1 MYMPSS
7 RRLFRNFLDISVF
20 IFIFGALV
28 IYAKHV
34 DNGFTQLL
42 FLSLGSIAGM
52 TLIAIVSIKFLTTR
66 SVNLLTIIFETLY
79 IVVSI
84 LGAISISYL
93 PIAIITLIAGKATIL
108 SYIFFYSVLVVYPL
122 IHIINL
128 INILSKERGM
138 NKTQFITYLFSK
150 DRKEYKKQLILEQK
164 LRFEK
169 LYENIERVQMNY
181 QQRTS
186 RYLTVEDILGTN
198 KLEE

>member
-1 MYMPSS
+1 MPSS